1 MIRLATTD
9 DAARVAAIYA
19 PGVERSVASF
29 EEIAPGA
36 AEMAQRI
43 ESTLPTYPW
52 LVHESGGQVVGYA
65 YASPHHARAGY
76 RWSVNVSVYTDDA
89 WHRRG
94 IGRALYTSLFTIL
107 RAQGFV
113 NAYAGIAIPNPG
125 SVGLHESMGFT
136 PVGVYRGVGF
146 KLGAWLDVGW
156 WHLALVPL
164 PSAPEAPLPLS
175 TIQARADWPALL
187 ASGDGHA
194 R

>member
-19 PGVERSVASF
+19 PGVERTVASF
-29 EEIAPGA
+29 EENAPGA

-52 LVHESGGQVVGYA
+52 LVHESGGHVVGYA

-76 RWSVNVSVYTDDA
+76 RWSVNVSVYIDDA
-89 WHRRG
+89 CHRRG
-94 IGRALYTSLFTIL
+94 FGRALYAALFTIL

-136 PVGVYRGVGF
+136 SVGVYRGVGF

-156 WHLALVPL
+156 WHLVL
-164 PSAPEAPLPLS
+164 APLPRTPEPPLLFAAM
-175 TIQARADWPALL
+175 QLHADWPALL

>member
-19 PGVERSVASF
+19 PGVERTVASF

-43 ESTLPTYPW
+43 ASTLPTYPW
-52 LVHESGGQVVGYA
+52 LVHEAGDVVEGYA

-76 RWSVNVSVYTDDA
+76 RWSVNVSVYIDDA
-89 WHRRG
+89 HHRRG
-94 IGRALYTSLFTIL
+94 IGRALYTSLFTLL

-125 SVGLHESMGFT
+125 SVGLHESMGFA
-136 PVGVYRGVGF
+136 PVGIYRGVGF

-156 WHLALVPL
+156 WHLALAPL
-164 PSAPEAPLPLS
+164 PSAPDDPQPLAA
-175 TIQARADWPALL
+175 IQARADWPALL
-187 ASGDGHA
+187 GAGDHHA

>member
-1 MIRLATTD
+1 M
-9 DAARVAAIYA
+9 
-19 PGVERSVASF
+19 
-29 EEIAPGA
+29 
-36 AEMAQRI
+36 
-43 ESTLPTYPW
+43 
-52 LVHESGGQVVGYA
+52 GYA

-76 RWSVNVSVYTDDA
+76 RWSVNVSVYIDDA
-89 WHRRG
+89 CHRRG
-94 IGRALYTSLFTIL
+94 FGRALYTALFTIL

>member
-9 DAARVAAIYA
+9 DAARVATIYA
-19 PGVERSVASF
+19 PGVERTVASF

-36 AEMAQRI
+36 AEMARRI
-43 ESTLPTYPW
+43 ETTIPSYPW
-52 LVHESGGQVVGYA
+52 LVHEAGGLVVGYA

-76 RWSVNVSVYTDDA
+76 RWSVNVSVYIDDA
-89 WHRRG
+89 CHRRG
-94 IGRALYTSLFTIL
+94 IGRALYTSLFTVL

-113 NAYAGIAIPNPG
+113 NAYAGIAIPG
-125 SVGLHESMGFT
+125 SVGLHESLGFT

-156 WHLALVPL
+156 WHLALMPL
-164 PSAPEAPLPLS
+164 PSAPEAPLPISALQS
-175 TIQARADWPALL
+175 RADWPAMLG
-187 ASGDGHA
+187 AGDRHA

>member
-52 LVHESGGQVVGYA
+52 LVHETAGVVRGYA

-76 RWSVNVSVYTDDA
+76 RWSVNVSVYVDDA
-89 WHRRG
+89 HHRCG
-94 IGRALYTSLFTIL
+94 IGRGLYTSLFAVL

-125 SVGLHESMGFT
+125 SVGLHESMGFA

-146 KLGAWLDVGW
+146 KRGAWLDVGW
-156 WHLALVPL
+156 WHLALAPL
-164 PSAPEAPLPLS
+164 PLAPEAPVSLPAL
-175 TIQARADWPALL
+175 QAQADWPALV
-187 ASGDGHA
+187 ASGNSYA